1 MNELHDLKKKVSDQL
16 TEYSHQEL
24 SMQNIDVIG
33 KLVDIMK
40 DINEI
45 TMHNE
50 GTYNGRNRDSMG
62 RYMNYSN
69 YDNMYRNDMPYNN
82 RMVSDYRNNMM

>member
-1 MNELHDLKKKVSDQL
+1 MNELHDLKKKVRDQL

-24 SMQNIDVIG
+24 SMQNIDIIG

-45 TMHNE
+45 SKDD
-50 GTYNGRNRDSMG
+50 GTYNGSYNNSYAGRSRDSMG
-62 RYMNYSN
+62 RYMNYEMR
-69 YDNMYRNDMPYNN
+69 DPYYN
-82 RMVSDYRNNMM
+82 RMTPNY

>member
-1 MNELHDLKKKVSDQL
+1 MNEMHDLKKKVSDQL

-24 SMQNIDVIG
+24 SLQNIDVIG

-45 TMHNE
+45 MKDD
-50 GTYNGRNRDSMG
+50 GTYNGRSRDSMG
-62 RYMNYSN
+62 RYMNYEMR
-69 YDNMYRNDMPYNN
+69 DHIIIG
-82 RMVSDYRNNMM
+82 